1 LALLDVWGHSW
12 ENDGDGNRWAEM
24 ENFFKLVSKRT
35 DISYITQI
43 DLVDYIN
50 AYKILKKSIDKKIIK
65 NTSSVDLFIKIDN
78 KPYKI
83 SAGSEIKI

>member
-1 LALLDVWGHSW
+1 
-12 ENDGDGNRWAEM
+12 M

-65 NTSSVDLFIKIDN
+65 NTSLVDLFIKIDN